1 MLRVTKRDGRL
12 EDFDEHKIENAIR
25 KAFLAVGEED
35 RSRAVAE
42 KVILRVRRE
51 AEEKKENPS
60 VEHIQDVVEEALI
73 EEGFS
78 KVARAYMLYRRERSR
93 IREEKAMLG
102 VKDDL
107 KLSVNAVKVL
117 RKRYLLRDDDGR
129 ILETPMEMLTRVA
142 RHVARNGEER
152 ERFFGAMK
160 GLYFLPNSP
169 TLMNAGT
176 PLGQLS
182 ACFVLP
188 VEDSIEGIFT
198 SLKHMATIHKSGG
211 GTGFSFTHL
220 RPRGDVVGTTK
231 GVASGPVSFMRIYDV
246 ATDVIK
252 QGGKRRGANM
262 GILNASHP
270 DILSFINS
278 KADGSLR
285 NFNISVGASD
295 SLFGRKDMELIN
307 PRNGETVSSI
317 AAEDLFSQICYLA
330 WRTGDPG
337 MLYLDEINR
346 RNPTPEL
353 GRIEATNPCGEV
365 PLLPYESCNLGSI
378 NLSKFVEKREV
389 QWEKIREITDLGVR
403 FLDNVIDANS
413 YPLGEIESITRG
425 NRKIGLGVMGFAEML
440 IELGIPYNSEEAISF
455 AEKLMQFIN
464 DEARRVSETL
474 GSERGAFPNIDESV
488 YKGTTMR
495 NATRTSIAP
504 TGSISTIAG
513 TSSGIEPIFAIAY
526 VRNVLEG
533 ERLVEVN
540 PLFIDELRRRDLYSP
555 ELLNRITRTGNIRE
569 TDLPAEL
576 KELYVTALEI
586 EPEWHVRMQ
595 AAFQKHVDNAVSK
608 TVNLPKEASV
618 EDVKRIYRLAH
629 ELKCKGITV
638 FRQGSK
644 EGVLSEGGIS
654 EEDLAECQT
663 ESCYL

>member
-220 RPRGDVVGTTK
+220 RPR
-231 GVASGPVSFMRIYDV
+231 AM
-246 ATDVIK
+246 
-252 QGGKRRGANM
+252 
-262 GILNASHP
+262 
-270 DILSFINS
+270 
-278 KADGSLR
+278 
-285 NFNISVGASD
+285 
-295 SLFGRKDMELIN
+295 
-307 PRNGETVSSI
+307 
-317 AAEDLFSQICYLA
+317 
-330 WRTGDPG
+330 W
-337 MLYLDEINR
+337 
-346 RNPTPEL
+346 
-353 GRIEATNPCGEV
+353 
-365 PLLPYESCNLGSI
+365 
-378 NLSKFVEKREV
+378 
-389 QWEKIREITDLGVR
+389 
-403 FLDNVIDANS
+403 
-413 YPLGEIESITRG
+413 
-425 NRKIGLGVMGFAEML
+425 
-440 IELGIPYNSEEAISF
+440 
-455 AEKLMQFIN
+455 
-464 DEARRVSETL
+464 
-474 GSERGAFPNIDESV
+474 
-488 YKGTTMR
+488 
-495 NATRTSIAP
+495 
-504 TGSISTIAG
+504 
-513 TSSGIEPIFAIAY
+513 
-526 VRNVLEG
+526 
-533 ERLVEVN
+533 
-540 PLFIDELRRRDLYSP
+540 
-555 ELLNRITRTGNIRE
+555 
-569 TDLPAEL
+569 
-576 KELYVTALEI
+576 
-586 EPEWHVRMQ
+586 
-595 AAFQKHVDNAVSK
+595 
-608 TVNLPKEASV
+608 
-618 EDVKRIYRLAH
+618 
-629 ELKCKGITV
+629 
-638 FRQGSK
+638 
-644 EGVLSEGGIS
+644 
-654 EEDLAECQT
+654 
-663 ESCYL
+663 